1 MLYPLSYGGLSP
13 GKLRPRRGPKGN
25 VPAWTSAWRLRW
37 HGVTS
42 SSFYSRPVRAG
53 WWSAPAAR
61 AALIIVL
68 LVLTSCVRQAT
79 PSPAEQRSTPPPWSA
94 PRDAISYITA
104 AGLEAQPLSSNENS
118 RVVDLRITVDGTSV
132 EVPAYVGIDRVRA
145 LQAPVHTHDTSGQV
159 WLEGRETD
167 AVTLGQFFTVW
178 GVRFDDHC
186 LGSACGALKVTVD
199 GTASSAPREVR
210 LAASRMINITASS

>member
-1 MLYPLSYGGLSP
+1 VAIVSTLAA
-13 GKLRPRRGPKGN
+13 PR
-25 VPAWTSAWRLRW
+25 A
-37 HGVTS
+37 TS
-42 SSFYSRPVRAG
+42 SWFYSRPVRAG

-61 AALIIVL
+61 AVVIIVL

-94 PRDAISYITA
+94 PRDAVAYITA
-104 AGLEAQPLSSNENS
+104 AGLNAQPPSSNENS
-118 RVVDLRITVDGTSV
+118 RVVKLRITLDGAPV

-145 LQAPVHTHDTSGQV
+145 LQAPVHTHDTSGQI

-178 GVRFDDHC
+178 GVRFDDQC
-186 LGSACGALKVTVD
+186 LGSACGPMLVTVD
-199 GTASSAPREVR
+199 GKVSSAPREVR
-210 LAASRMINITASS
+210 LAASRTIEITATS